1 MPKLSI
7 DVPHHLSEEEALTR
21 IQRLLE
27 DLKRQYANYF
37 TDLKESWSGND
48 GRFSVKAM
56 GFNVAGSLSV
66 EPSRVGI
73 TADLPLA
80 ATPFKGRIEQAIRQE
95 AERLLA

>member
-7 DVPHHLSEEEALTR
+7 EVPHRLSEEETLSR

-27 DLKRQYANYF
+27 DLKRQYASYF
-37 TDLKESWSGND
+37 TDLQESWSGND

-73 TADLPLA
+73 TADLPFA